1 MELIKAFGLL
11 LVGFLLLIKG
21 ADYFV
26 EGTSKMAIKM
36 HVPEIVVG
44 LTIVAMGTSA
54 PEAAISITAALNNNA
69 GISIGN
75 VVGSN
80 IMNVALILGLSA
92 LIAKLPIKK
101 NTLKIEI
108 PFTIAITVVL
118 CAIGYFAQEIN
129 RMGAAVLVVLFI
141 MFLSYLL
148 WLTKHGQDGVEEVE
162 PLSEKDTFLR
172 LAIISVL
179 GVVAIVV
186 GSDLTVDSATVI
198 AQYFGLSQRVIGLT
212 IVAFGT
218 SLPEL
223 VTSVTAARRG
233 NTDIAIGN
241 IVGSNIFNIL
251 FVLGVSGL
259 VSPSP
264 IPFTI
269 NFVYDGLI
277 AILVLVMLFGLSYK
291 KQGLSKVGGAIFL
304 VSYLAYV
311 AYLLIA

>member
-1 MELIKAFGLL
+1 MELIKAIAIL

-54 PEAAISITAALNNNA
+54 PEAAISITAAYNNNA

-118 CAIGYFAQEIN
+118 CAIGYFVQEIN
-129 RMGAAVLVVLFI
+129 RMGATVLIVLFI

-264 IPFTI
+264 IPFAI

-277 AILVLVMLFGLSYK
+277 AILVLVMLFGFSYK
-291 KQGLSKVGGAIFL
+291 KQSLTKVGGGIFL

>member
-11 LVGFLLLIKG
+11 LIGFLLLIKG
-21 ADYFV
+21 ADLFV
-26 EGTSKMAIKM
+26 EGTSKIAIKM

-54 PEAAISITAALNNNA
+54 PEAAISITAAFNNNA

-108 PFTIAITVVL
+108 PFTIFITVVL
-118 CAIGYFAQEIN
+118 CAIGYFLGEIN
-129 RMGAAVLVVLFI
+129 RLAAMVLVVLFI
-141 MFLSYLL
+141 AFLTYLL
-148 WLTKHGQDGVEEVE
+148 WLTKHGEDAIEGVEA
-162 PLSEKDTFLR
+162 LSEKDTFLR
-172 LAIISVL
+172 LVLISII
-179 GVVAIVV
+179 GVGAIVI
-186 GSDLTVDSATVI
+186 GSDTTVDAATVI
-198 AQYFGLSQRVIGLT
+198 AEFFGLSERVIGLT

-251 FVLGVSGL
+251 FVLGISGL
-259 VSPSP
+259 VSPQA
-264 IPFTI
+264 IPFAI

-277 AILVLVMLFGLSYK
+277 AILAIVMLFVFSYK
-291 KQGLSKVGGAIFL
+291 TQSLTRVGGATFL
-304 VSYLAYV
+304 VSYLVYV

>member
-21 ADYFV
+21 ADWFV

-54 PEAAISITAALNNNA
+54 PEAAISITAAINNNA

-108 PFTIAITVVL
+108 PFMVFITAVL
-118 CAIGYFAQEIN
+118 CAIGYFMKEIN
-129 RMGAAVLVVLFI
+129 RLAAIVLVVLFVV
-141 MFLSYLL
+141 FLAYLL
-148 WLTKHGQDGVEEVE
+148 WLTKHGEDGVEDVE

-172 LAIISVL
+172 LAIISVI
-179 GVVAIVV
+179 GVAAIVV

-198 AQYFGLSQRVIGLT
+198 AEFFGLSERVIGLT

-251 FVLGVSGL
+251 FVLGISGL
-259 VSPSP
+259 VSPLP
-264 IPFTI
+264 IPFAI

-277 AILVLVMLFGLSYK
+277 AILVAVMLFVFSIKTQSLT
-291 KQGLSKVGGAIFL
+291 KVGGGIFL